1 MTYLNWKQSL
11 IIVWSCRQRIPNKTY
26 ALIKDMRGIQPSW
39 SSRPTAIFLMSKNVV
54 KK

>member
-11 IIVWSCRQRIPNKTY
+11 ISVLSCRQRIPNKTY
-26 ALIKDMRGIQPSW
+26 ALIKDIRGIQPSW
-39 SSRPTAIFLMSKNVV
+39 SSSPMAIFLMSKNAV